1 MVTSSSLLLILLIY
15 NSGTSGAN
23 EKESTP
29 DVFRYVITGLGYIA
43 LALYYCHLNSSI
55 VNDFFQQLMLNLR
68 TKNDLNL
75 ILNNLEESIIII
87 NNNKIEFVNDVFLN
101 QF

>member
-1 MVTSSSLLLILLIY
+1 MSSSLLFILLIY
-15 NSGTSGAN
+15 FSGVN
-23 EKESTP
+23 ENDKGRHP
-29 DVFRYVITGLGYIA
+29 DVFRYVITGLGYVL
-43 LALYYCHLNSSI
+43 LALYFCYLNSSI